1 MRTASIPCVVR
12 SLAPTLSLLKFPQVR
27 ERLVIF
33 PGRSYRHRHGGDSLR
48 PRFDLRLPLS
58 WPRLAGN
65 RANRPATSGDRPA
78 ATASRSTSAF
88 IPRPPAVGV
97 ALPDLAASH
106 RRDDI
111 GQAGNRDPMASQGV
125 PAPLALAITPS
136 GTPKNRNRDP

>member
-1 MRTASIPCVVR
+1 MRMSI
-12 SLAPTLSLLKFPQVR
+12 LSLLKFPQAG

-33 PGRSYRHRHGGDSLR
+33 AGRPYRHRHGGDSLR
-48 PRFDLRLPLS
+48 PCFDLRLPLS

-78 ATASRSTSAF
+78 ATASRSASAF
-88 IPRPPAVGV
+88 IPRPAVVGV

-106 RRDDI
+106 RSDGI
-111 GQAGNRDPMASQGV
+111 GQAGNRCPMASQRV

-136 GTPKNRNRDP
+136 GTTQNRNRDS